1 MRIRIFKKKIRNK
14 YYIQNIK
21 QERDFFIEKSRDVRW
36 SDDIFYW
43 QL

>member
-1 MRIRIFKKKIRNK
+1 MRIRIFKKKSETNIIYKTLNK
-14 YYIQNIK
+14 K
-21 QERDFFIEKSRDVRW
+21 RFFIEKSRDVRW